1 MVKGCRLIMKYNG
14 TMKSLIVRLP
24 EALVA
29 EIEAESRRRGL
40 SKSDVVRER
49 LTKAAKSRQRQP
61 ASFDAIADLVGSI
74 DRLPRDLS
82 ARTKKAPEIDQFSRQ
97 AHSLSV
103 TPAHNNAAAAGTPPA
118 CRAAKAG

>member
-74 DRLPRDLS
+74 DRLPRDSS
-82 ARTKKAPEIDQFSRQ
+82 ARTKKHLKSTSFRGRRIR
-97 AHSLSV
+97 
-103 TPAHNNAAAAGTPPA
+103 
-118 CRAAKAG
+118 